1 MRPSAAFSTT
11 CRSALGA
18 DDRRSV
24 AAVIDRFLAHRGQ
37 RLHVVDHGG
46 RGLSVLLLH
55 GGSAHARWWDFVVP
69 HLGRVRALALDLRG
83 HGDSAW
89 ALDGAYRVEDYA
101 EDVGTAIAGLRLERP
116 ALVGHSLGA
125 FVALR
130 YALDRPG
137 ALSALVLVDGRAS
150 FGTSGSRR
158 LRLLGMLG
166 AAQYGSLEEAV
177 TKFRALPQETIAEP
191 GVLRHVARH
200 SFRRQSDGRWTA
212 KFDRASLAAHECFDL
227 RQRLS
232 ELELPVLF
240 VRGEHSTVVSA
251 AGQSK
256 LASACPRGRSTEIP
270 GCHHHVLIDRPDLL
284 GRMIGAFLREVT
296 RP

>member
-1 MRPSAAFSTT
+1 LT
-11 CRSALGA
+11 
-18 DDRRSV
+18 
-24 AAVIDRFLAHRGQ
+24 DRFVTHRGQ

-46 RGLSVLLLH
+46 RGLAVLLLH

-83 HGDSAW
+83 HGDSEW
-89 ALDGAYRVEDYA
+89 AAGGAYRMGDYA
-101 EDVGTAIAGLRLERP
+101 EDVGAAIAGLHLERP

-130 YALDRPG
+130 YALDHPE
-137 ALSALVLVDGRAS
+137 ALCALVLVDGRAS
-150 FGTSGSRR
+150 FGVSGSRR

-166 AAQYGSLEEAV
+166 AARYGSLEEAV
-177 TKFRALPQETIAEP
+177 AKFRPLPEETVAEP
-191 GVLRHVARH
+191 DVLRHVARH
-200 SFRRQSDGRWTA
+200 SFRRESDGRWTA
-212 KFDRASLAAHECFDL
+212 KFDRASLAAHESFDL
-227 RQRLS
+227 RHRLA

-256 LASACPRGRSTEIP
+256 LAAACRRGRSVEIP

-284 GRMIGAFLREVT
+284 GRAIGACLHEVI
-296 RP
+296 RR